1 MDYIKQYKLLY
12 KIKKNYGKTSI
23 KLYDMLEKIINDLNI
38 SSILDYGCGKSK
50 LLDLIKKNK
59 KIKVYK
65 YDPAIKKY
73 SKLTKNKVNLVICT
87 DVLQHVPLY
96 DLDRVLKE
104 IKSKGVYVLFYIKC
118 TNHKTKLPNKTYAN
132 CTVYDKKWW
141 LEKLSN
147 YYDDIKEIKIKDLT
161 SVCFIMKGENTM
173 NYDVNIREETFG
185 GTLMDVKTGKRVYI
199 TKKELK
205 NILNNNIFPKD
216 LEYLSKDNLNIK
228 FTKLTKKVENM
239 FSFFDIVYLELTRA
253 CNLKC
258 IHCLNNSGIK
268 QKDELTKEDLLNLI
282 KKFSS
287 LGVQEIRFTG
297 GEPLLFNGIY
307 DLIKFATEEG
317 ICTSLGTNGT
327 LITKDVAKKLKES
340 GLKKVV
346 VSIDGNKKTH
356 DKIRGKKNY
365 QKAMNGLKYLQKNGI
380 NVRVNSVIMKS
391 NMEDVIKLAKKMS
404 RKKITI
410 FIRRFISSGR
420 GKELE
425 NNMLNKND
433 YDHVRNKLQKELTKK
448 TYVNGHY
455 LRNDEG
461 VNSRIKLPFVIK
473 GCKAGQRAITV
484 LPNGDVNLCG
494 FLAAQDFPKVGNIKE
509 IDDFLNF
516 WITINKNDCLLNL
529 RNNLD
534 KYNKLLNVQ
543 ETYCLAYIANYLK
556 DNKL

>member
-12 KIKKNYGKTSI
+12 KRKKNYGKTSI
-23 KLYDMLEKIINDLNI
+23 KLYDMLKKIINDLNI
-38 SSILDYGCGKSK
+38 SSVLDYGCGKSK
-50 LLDLIKKNK
+50 LLDLIKKNS
-59 KIKVYK
+59 KIKIFK

-73 SKLTKNKVNLVICT
+73 SKLTKNKTDLVICT

-104 IKSKGVYVLFYIKC
+104 IKSKGIYILFYIKC
-118 TNHKTKLPNKTYAN
+118 TNHKTKLPNGTYAN

-147 YYDDIKEIKIKDLT
+147 YYDDIKEIKISDLT
-161 SVCFIMKGENTM
+161 SVCFIMKGENIM
-173 NYDVNIREETFG
+173 NYDINIREEVFG

-205 NILNNNIFPKD
+205 NILNKNIFPKD
-216 LEYLSKDNLNIK
+216 LQYLKKDNLNIK
-228 FTKLTKKVENM
+228 FTRLTKKIGNM

-268 QKDELTKEDLLNLI
+268 QKDELTKEDLLKLI
-282 KKFSS
+282 KNFSS
-287 LGVQEIRFTG
+287 HGVQEIRFTG

-307 DLIKFATEEG
+307 DLIRFATEEG

-327 LITKDVAKKLKES
+327 LVTKEVAKKLKES

-346 VSIDGNKKTH
+346 VSIDGNKKIH
-356 DKIRGKKNY
+356 DKIRGRKNY
-365 QKAMNGLKYLQKNGI
+365 QKAMHGLKYLQKNGI

-391 NMEDVIKLAKKMS
+391 NMDDVIKLAKKMS

-425 NNMLNKND
+425 DNMLNKKD
-433 YDHVRNKLQKELTKK
+433 YDYVRNKLQKELAKK

-461 VNSRIKLPFVIK
+461 VNPRIKLPFVIR
-473 GCKAGQRAITV
+473 GCKAGQRAITI
-484 LPNGDVNLCG
+484 LPNGDINLCG

-509 IDDFLNF
+509 LDDFLDF
-516 WITINKNDCLLNL
+516 WILINKNDHLLNL

>member
-1 MDYIKQYKLLY
+1 MDYIKQYELLY

-23 KLYDMLEKIINDLNI
+23 KLYDMLKKIINDLNI
-38 SSILDYGCGKSK
+38 SSVLDYGCGKSK
-50 LLDLIKKNK
+50 LLDLIKKNS
-59 KIKVYK
+59 KIKIFK

-73 SKLTKNKVNLVICT
+73 STLTKNKTDLVICT

-104 IKSKGVYVLFYIKC
+104 IKSKGIYILFYIKC
-118 TNHKTKLPNKTYAN
+118 TNHKTKLSNGTYAN

-141 LEKLSN
+141 LEKLSTYFYN
-147 YYDDIKEIKIKDLT
+147 IKEIKISDLT
-161 SVCFIMKGENTM
+161 SVCFIMKGENIM
-173 NYDVNIREETFG
+173 NYDVNIREEVFG

-205 NILNNNIFPKD
+205 NILNKNIFPKD
-216 LEYLSKDNLNIK
+216 LQYLKKDNLNIK
-228 FTKLTKKVENM
+228 FTRLTKKVENM

-268 QKDELTKEDLLNLI
+268 QKDELTKDELLKLI
-282 KKFSS
+282 KKLSS

-327 LITKDVAKKLKES
+327 LITKEVAKKLKES

-365 QKAMNGLKYLQKNGI
+365 QKAMHGLKYLQKNGI

-391 NMEDVIKLAKKMS
+391 NMDDVIKLAKKMS

-425 NNMLNKND
+425 NNMLNKKD
-433 YDHVRNKLQKELTKK
+433 YNYVRNKLQKELTKK

-461 VNSRIKLPFVIK
+461 VNSRIKLPFEIR
-473 GCKAGQRAITV
+473 GCKAGQRAITI
-484 LPNGDVNLCG
+484 LPNGDINLCG

-509 IDDFLNF
+509 LDDFLDF
-516 WITINKNDCLLNL
+516 WILINKNDHLLNL

>member
-1 MDYIKQYKLLY
+1 MDYIKQYELLY

-23 KLYDMLEKIINDLNI
+23 KLYDMLKKIINYLNI
-38 SSILDYGCGKSK
+38 SSVLDYGCGKSK

-59 KIKVYK
+59 KIKIFK

-73 SKLTKNKVNLVICT
+73 STLTKNKTDLVICT

-104 IKSKGVYVLFYIKC
+104 IKSKGIYILFYIKC

-147 YYDDIKEIKIKDLT
+147 YYDDIKEIKISDLT
-161 SVCFIMKGENTM
+161 SVCFIMKGENIM
-173 NYDVNIREETFG
+173 NYDINIREEVFG

-216 LEYLSKDNLNIK
+216 LQYLNKDNLNIK
-228 FTKLTKKVENM
+228 FTKLTKKIGNM

-268 QKDELTKEDLLNLI
+268 QKDELTKEDLLKLI
-282 KKFSS
+282 KNFSS

-327 LITKDVAKKLKES
+327 LITKEVAKKLKES

-356 DKIRGKKNY
+356 DKIRGRKNY
-365 QKAMNGLKYLQKNGI
+365 QKAMNGLKYLKQNDI

-391 NMEDVIKLAKKMS
+391 NMDDVIKLAKKMS

-425 NNMLNKND
+425 NNMLNKKD
-433 YDHVRNKLQKELTKK
+433 YDYVRNKLQKELTKK

-461 VNSRIKLPFVIK
+461 VNPRIKLPFVIR
-473 GCKAGQRAITV
+473 GCKAGQRAITI
-484 LPNGDVNLCG
+484 LPNGDINLCG

-509 IDDFLNF
+509 LDDFLDF
-516 WITINKNDCLLNL
+516 WITINKNDYLLNL

>member
-1 MDYIKQYKLLY
+1 MDYIKQYELLY

-23 KLYDMLEKIINDLNI
+23 KLYDMLKKIINDLNI
-38 SSILDYGCGKSK
+38 SSVLDYGCGKSK
-50 LLDLIKKNK
+50 LLDLIKKNS
-59 KIKVYK
+59 KIKIFK

-73 SKLTKNKVNLVICT
+73 STLTKNKTDLVICT

-96 DLDRVLKE
+96 NLDRVLKE
-104 IKSKGVYVLFYIKC
+104 IKSKGIYILFYIKC
-118 TNHKTKLPNKTYAN
+118 TNHKTKLPNGTYAN

-141 LEKLSN
+141 LEKLSTYFYN
-147 YYDDIKEIKIKDLT
+147 IKEIKISDLT
-161 SVCFIMKGENTM
+161 SVCFIMKGENIM
-173 NYDVNIREETFG
+173 NYDVNIREEVFG

-205 NILNNNIFPKD
+205 NILNKNIFPKD
-216 LEYLSKDNLNIK
+216 LQYLKKDNLNIK
-228 FTKLTKKVENM
+228 FTRLTKKVENM

-268 QKDELTKEDLLNLI
+268 QKDELTKDELLKLI
-282 KKFSS
+282 KKLSS

-327 LITKDVAKKLKES
+327 LITKEVAKKLKES

-365 QKAMNGLKYLQKNGI
+365 QKAMHGLKYLQKNGI

-391 NMEDVIKLAKKMS
+391 NMDDVIKLAKKMS

-425 NNMLNKND
+425 NNMLNKKD
-433 YDHVRNKLQKELTKK
+433 YDYVRNKLQKELTKK

-461 VNSRIKLPFVIK
+461 VNSRIKLPFEIR
-473 GCKAGQRAITV
+473 GCKAGQRAITI
-484 LPNGDVNLCG
+484 LPNGDINLCG

-509 IDDFLNF
+509 LDDFLDF
-516 WITINKNDCLLNL
+516 WILINKNDHLLNL

>member
-1 MDYIKQYKLLY
+1 MDYIKQYELLY

-23 KLYDMLEKIINDLNI
+23 KLYDMLKKIINDLNI
-38 SSILDYGCGKSK
+38 SSVLDYGCGKSK
-50 LLDLIKKNK
+50 LLDLIKKNS
-59 KIKVYK
+59 KIKIFK

-73 SKLTKNKVNLVICT
+73 STLTKNKTDLVICT

-104 IKSKGVYVLFYIKC
+104 IKSKGIYILFYIKC
-118 TNHKTKLPNKTYAN
+118 TNHKTKLPNGTYAN

-141 LEKLSN
+141 LEKLSTYFYN
-147 YYDDIKEIKIKDLT
+147 IKEIKISDLT
-161 SVCFIMKGENTM
+161 SVCFIMKGENIM
-173 NYDVNIREETFG
+173 NYDVNIREEVFG

-205 NILNNNIFPKD
+205 NILNKNIFPKD
-216 LEYLSKDNLNIK
+216 LQYLKKDNLNIK
-228 FTKLTKKVENM
+228 FTRLTKKVENM

-268 QKDELTKEDLLNLI
+268 QKDELTKDELLKLI
-282 KKFSS
+282 KKLSS

-327 LITKDVAKKLKES
+327 LITKEVAKELKES

-365 QKAMNGLKYLQKNGI
+365 QKAMHGLKYLQKNGI

-391 NMEDVIKLAKKMS
+391 NMDDVIKLAKKMS

-410 FIRRFISSGR
+410 FIRKFISSGR

-425 NNMLNKND
+425 NNMLNKKD
-433 YDHVRNKLQKELTKK
+433 YNYVRNKLQKELTKK

-461 VNSRIKLPFVIK
+461 VNSRIKLPFEIR
-473 GCKAGQRAITV
+473 GCKAGQRAITI
-484 LPNGDVNLCG
+484 LPNGDINLCG

-509 IDDFLNF
+509 LDDFLDF
-516 WITINKNDCLLNL
+516 WILINKNDHLLNL

>member
-1 MDYIKQYKLLY
+1 MDYIKQYELLY

-23 KLYDMLEKIINDLNI
+23 KIYDMLKKIINDLNI
-38 SSILDYGCGKSK
+38 SSVLDYGCGKSK
-50 LLDLIKKNK
+50 LLDLIKKNS
-59 KIKVYK
+59 KIKIFK

-73 SKLTKNKVNLVICT
+73 STLTKNKTDLVICT

-104 IKSKGVYVLFYIKC
+104 IKSKGIYILFYIKC
-118 TNHKTKLPNKTYAN
+118 TNHKTKLPNGTYAN

-141 LEKLSN
+141 LEKLSTYFYN
-147 YYDDIKEIKIKDLT
+147 IKEIKISDLT
-161 SVCFIMKGENTM
+161 SVCFIMKGENIM
-173 NYDVNIREETFG
+173 NYDVNIREEVFG

-205 NILNNNIFPKD
+205 NILNKNIFPKD
-216 LEYLSKDNLNIK
+216 LQYLKKDNLNIK
-228 FTKLTKKVENM
+228 FTRLTKKVENM

-268 QKDELTKEDLLNLI
+268 QKDELTKDELLKLI
-282 KKFSS
+282 KKLSS

-327 LITKDVAKKLKES
+327 LITKEVAKKLKES

-365 QKAMNGLKYLQKNGI
+365 QKAMHGLKYLQKNGI

-391 NMEDVIKLAKKMS
+391 NMDDVIKLAKKMS

-425 NNMLNKND
+425 NNMLNKKD
-433 YDHVRNKLQKELTKK
+433 YDYVRNKLQKELTKK

-461 VNSRIKLPFVIK
+461 VNSRIKLPFEIR
-473 GCKAGQRAITV
+473 GCKAGQRAITI
-484 LPNGDVNLCG
+484 LPNGDINLCG

-509 IDDFLNF
+509 LDDFLDF
-516 WITINKNDCLLNL
+516 WILINKNDHLLNL

>member
-1 MDYIKQYKLLY
+1 MDYIKQYELLY

-23 KLYDMLEKIINDLNI
+23 KLYDMLKKIINDLNI
-38 SSILDYGCGKSK
+38 SSVLDYGCGKSK
-50 LLDLIKKNK
+50 LLDLIKKNS
-59 KIKVYK
+59 KIKIFK

-73 SKLTKNKVNLVICT
+73 STLTKNKNDLVICT

-104 IKSKGVYVLFYIKC
+104 IKSKGIYILFYIKC
-118 TNHKTKLPNKTYAN
+118 TNHKTKLPNGTYAN

-141 LEKLSN
+141 LEKLSTYFYN
-147 YYDDIKEIKIKDLT
+147 IKEIKISDLT
-161 SVCFIMKGENTM
+161 SVCFIMKGENIM
-173 NYDVNIREETFG
+173 NYDVNIREEVFG

-205 NILNNNIFPKD
+205 NILNKNIFPKD
-216 LEYLSKDNLNIK
+216 LQYLKKDNLNIK
-228 FTKLTKKVENM
+228 FTRLTKKVENM

-268 QKDELTKEDLLNLI
+268 QKDELTKDELLKLI
-282 KKFSS
+282 KKLSS

-327 LITKDVAKKLKES
+327 LITKEVAKELKES

-365 QKAMNGLKYLQKNGI
+365 QKAMHGLKYLQKNGI

-391 NMEDVIKLAKKMS
+391 NMDDVIKLAKKMS
-404 RKKITI
+404 RRKITI

-425 NNMLNKND
+425 NNMLNKKD
-433 YDHVRNKLQKELTKK
+433 YDYVRNKLQKELTKK

-461 VNSRIKLPFVIK
+461 VNSRIKLPFEIR
-473 GCKAGQRAITV
+473 GCKAGQRAITI
-484 LPNGDVNLCG
+484 LPNGDINLCG

-516 WITINKNDCLLNL
+516 WILINKNDHLLNL

>member
-1 MDYIKQYKLLY
+1 MDYIKQYELLY

-38 SSILDYGCGKSK
+38 LSVLDYGCGKSK

-59 KIKVYK
+59 KIKIYR

-73 SKLTKNKVNLVICT
+73 STLTKNKTDLVICT

-104 IKSKGVYVLFYIKC
+104 IKSKGIYILFYIKC

-147 YYDDIKEIKIKDLT
+147 YYDDIKEIKISDLT
-161 SVCFIMKGENTM
+161 SVCFIMKGENIM
-173 NYDVNIREETFG
+173 NYDINIREEVFG

-216 LEYLSKDNLNIK
+216 LEYLKKDNLNIK
-228 FTKLTKKVENM
+228 FTRLTKKVENM

-268 QKDELTKEDLLNLI
+268 QKDELTKEDLLKLI
-282 KKFSS
+282 KNFSS
-287 LGVQEIRFTG
+287 HGVQEIRFTG

-307 DLIKFATEEG
+307 DLIRFATEEG

-327 LITKDVAKKLKES
+327 LVTKEVAKKLKES

-356 DKIRGKKNY
+356 DKIRGRKNY
-365 QKAMNGLKYLQKNGI
+365 QKAMHGLKYLQKNGI

-420 GKELE
+420 GKHLE
-425 NNMLNKND
+425 NNMLNKKD
-433 YDHVRNKLQKELTKK
+433 YDYVRNKLQKELTKK

-461 VNSRIKLPFVIK
+461 VNSRIKLPFEIR
-473 GCKAGQRAITV
+473 GCKAGQRAITI
-484 LPNGDVNLCG
+484 LPNGDINLCG

-509 IDDFLNF
+509 LDDFLDF
-516 WITINKNDCLLNL
+516 WILINKNDHLLNL

>member
-1 MDYIKQYKLLY
+1 MDYIKQYELLY

-38 SSILDYGCGKSK
+38 LSVLDYGCGKSK

-59 KIKVYK
+59 KIKIYR

-73 SKLTKNKVNLVICT
+73 SKLTKNKTDLVICT

-104 IKSKGVYVLFYIKC
+104 IKSKGIYILFYIKC

-147 YYDDIKEIKIKDLT
+147 YYDDIKEIKISDLT
-161 SVCFIMKGENTM
+161 SVCFIMKGENIM
-173 NYDVNIREETFG
+173 NYDINIREEVFG

-216 LEYLSKDNLNIK
+216 LEYLKKDNLNIK
-228 FTKLTKKVENM
+228 FTRLTKKVENM

-268 QKDELTKEDLLNLI
+268 QKDELTKEDLLKLI
-282 KKFSS
+282 KNFSS
-287 LGVQEIRFTG
+287 HGVQEIRFTG

-307 DLIKFATEEG
+307 DLIRFATEEG

-327 LITKDVAKKLKES
+327 LVTKEVAKKLKES

-365 QKAMNGLKYLQKNGI
+365 QKAMHGLKYLQKNGI
-380 NVRVNSVIMKS
+380 NVRVNSVIIKS
-391 NMEDVIKLAKKMS
+391 NMDDFIKLAKKMY

-420 GKELE
+420 GKHLE
-425 NNMLNKND
+425 DNMLNKND
-433 YDHVRNKLQKELTKK
+433 YDYVRNKLQKELTKK

-461 VNSRIKLPFVIK
+461 VNSRIKLPFEIR
-473 GCKAGQRAITV
+473 GCKAGQRAITI
-484 LPNGDVNLCG
+484 LPNGDINLCG

-516 WITINKNDCLLNL
+516 WITINKNDYLLNL

>member
-1 MDYIKQYKLLY
+1 MDYIKQYELLY

-38 SSILDYGCGKSK
+38 LSVLDYGCGKSK

-59 KIKVYK
+59 KIKIYR

-73 SKLTKNKVNLVICT
+73 SKLTKNKTDLVICT

-104 IKSKGVYVLFYIKC
+104 IKSKGIYILFYIKC

-147 YYDDIKEIKIKDLT
+147 YYDDIKEIKISDLT
-161 SVCFIMKGENTM
+161 SVCFIMKGENIM
-173 NYDVNIREETFG
+173 NYDINIREEVFG

-216 LEYLSKDNLNIK
+216 LQYLNKDNLNIK

-268 QKDELTKEDLLNLI
+268 QKDELTKEDLLKLI
-282 KKFSS
+282 KNFSS
-287 LGVQEIRFTG
+287 HGVQEIRFTG

-307 DLIKFATEEG
+307 DLIRFATEEG

-327 LITKDVAKKLKES
+327 LVTKEVAKKLKES

-365 QKAMNGLKYLQKNGI
+365 QKAMHGLKYLQKNGI

-420 GKELE
+420 GKHLE
-425 NNMLNKND
+425 NNMLNKKD
-433 YDHVRNKLQKELTKK
+433 YDYVRNKLQKELTKK

-461 VNSRIKLPFVIK
+461 VNSRIKLPFEIR
-473 GCKAGQRAITV
+473 GCKAGQRAITI

-516 WITINKNDCLLNL
+516 WITINKKDYLLNL

>member
-1 MDYIKQYKLLY
+1 MDYIKQYELLY

-38 SSILDYGCGKSK
+38 LSVLDYGCGKSK

-59 KIKVYK
+59 KIKIYR

-73 SKLTKNKVNLVICT
+73 SKLTKNKTDLVICT

-104 IKSKGVYVLFYIKC
+104 IKSKGIYILFYIKC
-118 TNHKTKLPNKTYAN
+118 TNHKTKLPNGTYAN

-147 YYDDIKEIKIKDLT
+147 YYDDIKEIKISDLT
-161 SVCFIMKGENTM
+161 SVCFIMKGENIM
-173 NYDVNIREETFG
+173 NYDVNIREEVFG

-205 NILNNNIFPKD
+205 NILNKNIFPKD
-216 LEYLSKDNLNIK
+216 LEYLKKDNLNIK
-228 FTKLTKKVENM
+228 FTKLTKKIGNM

-268 QKDELTKEDLLNLI
+268 QKDELTKDELLKLI
-282 KKFSS
+282 KKLSS

-307 DLIKFATEEG
+307 DLIRFATEEG

-327 LITKDVAKKLKES
+327 LITKEVAKKLKES

-365 QKAMNGLKYLQKNGI
+365 QKAMNGLKYLKQNDI

-391 NMEDVIKLAKKMS
+391 NMDDVIKLAKKMS

-425 NNMLNKND
+425 NNMLNKKD
-433 YDHVRNKLQKELTKK
+433 YDYVRNKLQKELTKK

-461 VNSRIKLPFVIK
+461 VNPRIKLPFVIR
-473 GCKAGQRAITV
+473 GCKAGQRAITI
-484 LPNGDVNLCG
+484 LPNGDINLCG

-509 IDDFLNF
+509 LDDFLDF
-516 WITINKNDCLLNL
+516 WILINKNDHLLNL

>member
-1 MDYIKQYKLLY
+1 MDYIKQYELLY

-23 KLYDMLEKIINDLNI
+23 KLYDMLKKIINDLNI
-38 SSILDYGCGKSK
+38 SSVLDYGCGKSK
-50 LLDLIKKNK
+50 LLDLIKKNS
-59 KIKVYK
+59 KIKIFK

-73 SKLTKNKVNLVICT
+73 STLTKNKTDLVICT

-104 IKSKGVYVLFYIKC
+104 IKSKGIYILFYIKC
-118 TNHKTKLPNKTYAN
+118 TNHKTKLPNGTYAN

-141 LEKLSN
+141 LEKLSTYFYN
-147 YYDDIKEIKIKDLT
+147 IKEIKISDLT
-161 SVCFIMKGENTM
+161 SVCFIMKGENIM
-173 NYDVNIREETFG
+173 NYDVNIREEVFG

-205 NILNNNIFPKD
+205 NILNKNIFPKD
-216 LEYLSKDNLNIK
+216 LQYLKKDNLNIK
-228 FTKLTKKVENM
+228 FTRLIKKVENM

-268 QKDELTKEDLLNLI
+268 QKDELTKDELLKLI
-282 KKFSS
+282 KKLSS

-327 LITKDVAKKLKES
+327 LITKEVAKKLKES

-365 QKAMNGLKYLQKNGI
+365 QKAMHGLKYLQKNGI

-391 NMEDVIKLAKKMS
+391 NMDDVIKLAKKMS

-425 NNMLNKND
+425 NNMLNKKD
-433 YDHVRNKLQKELTKK
+433 YDYVRNKLQKELTKK

-461 VNSRIKLPFVIK
+461 VNSRIKLPFEIR
-473 GCKAGQRAITV
+473 GCKAGQRAITI
-484 LPNGDVNLCG
+484 LPNGDINLCG

-509 IDDFLNF
+509 LDDFLDF
-516 WITINKNDCLLNL
+516 WILINKNDHLLNL

>member
-1 MDYIKQYKLLY
+1 MDYIKQYELLY

-38 SSILDYGCGKSK
+38 LSVLDYGCGKSK

-59 KIKVYK
+59 KIKIYR

-73 SKLTKNKVNLVICT
+73 SKLTKNKTDLVICT

-104 IKSKGVYVLFYIKC
+104 IKSKGIYILFYIKC

-147 YYDDIKEIKIKDLT
+147 YYDDIKEIKISDLT
-161 SVCFIMKGENTM
+161 SVCFIMKGENIM
-173 NYDVNIREETFG
+173 NYDINIREEVFG

-216 LEYLSKDNLNIK
+216 LQYLNKDNLNIK
-228 FTKLTKKVENM
+228 FTKLTKKIGNM

-268 QKDELTKEDLLNLI
+268 QKDELTKEDLLKLI
-282 KKFSS
+282 KNFSS
-287 LGVQEIRFTG
+287 HGVQEIRFTG

-327 LITKDVAKKLKES
+327 LVTKEVAKKLKES

-346 VSIDGNKKTH
+346 VSIDGNKKIH

-420 GKELE
+420 GKHLE
-425 NNMLNKND
+425 NNMLNKKD
-433 YDHVRNKLQKELTKK
+433 YDYVRNKLQKELTKK

-461 VNSRIKLPFVIK
+461 VNSRIKLPFVIR
-473 GCKAGQRAITV
+473 GCKAGQRAITI

-516 WITINKNDCLLNL
+516 WITINKNDYLLNL

>member
-1 MDYIKQYKLLY
+1 MDYIKQYELLY

-38 SSILDYGCGKSK
+38 LSVLDYGCGKSK

-59 KIKVYK
+59 KIKIYR

-73 SKLTKNKVNLVICT
+73 SKLTKNKTDLVICT

-104 IKSKGVYVLFYIKC
+104 IKSKGIYILFYIKC

-147 YYDDIKEIKIKDLT
+147 YYDDIKEIKISDLT
-161 SVCFIMKGENTM
+161 SVCFIMKGENIM
-173 NYDVNIREETFG
+173 NYDINIREEVFG

-216 LEYLSKDNLNIK
+216 LQYLNKDNLNIK
-228 FTKLTKKVENM
+228 FTKLTKKIGNM

-268 QKDELTKEDLLNLI
+268 QKDELTKEDLLKLI
-282 KKFSS
+282 KNFSS
-287 LGVQEIRFTG
+287 HGVQEIRFTG

-307 DLIKFATEEG
+307 DLIRFATEEG

-327 LITKDVAKKLKES
+327 LVTKEVAKKLKES
-340 GLKKVV
+340 GLKKFV

-356 DKIRGKKNY
+356 DKIRGRKNY
-365 QKAMNGLKYLQKNGI
+365 QKAMHGLKYLQKNGI

-420 GKELE
+420 GKHLE
-425 NNMLNKND
+425 NNMLNKKD
-433 YDHVRNKLQKELTKK
+433 YDYVRNKLQKELTKK

-461 VNSRIKLPFVIK
+461 VNSRIKLPFEIR
-473 GCKAGQRAITV
+473 GCKAGQRAITI

-516 WITINKNDCLLNL
+516 WILINKNDHLLNL

>member
-12 KIKKNYGKTSI
+12 KRKKNYGKTSI
-23 KLYDMLEKIINDLNI
+23 KLYDMLKKIINDLNI
-38 SSILDYGCGKSK
+38 SSVLDYGCGKSK
-50 LLDLIKKNK
+50 LLDLIKKNS
-59 KIKVYK
+59 KIKIFK

-73 SKLTKNKVNLVICT
+73 SKLTKNKTDLVICT

-104 IKSKGVYVLFYIKC
+104 IKSKGIYILFYIKC
-118 TNHKTKLPNKTYAN
+118 TNHKTKLPNGTYAN

-147 YYDDIKEIKIKDLT
+147 YYDDIKEIKISDLT
-161 SVCFIMKGENTM
+161 SVCFIMKGENIM

-205 NILNNNIFPKD
+205 NILNKNIFPKD
-216 LEYLSKDNLNIK
+216 LEYLKKDNLNIK
-228 FTKLTKKVENM
+228 FTRLTKKVENM

-268 QKDELTKEDLLNLI
+268 QKDELTKEDLLKLI
-282 KKFSS
+282 KNFSS
-287 LGVQEIRFTG
+287 HGVQEIRFTG

-307 DLIKFATEEG
+307 DLIRFATEEG

-327 LITKDVAKKLKES
+327 LITKEVAKKLKES

-356 DKIRGKKNY
+356 DKIRGRKNY
-365 QKAMNGLKYLQKNGI
+365 QKAMHGLKYLQKNGI

-425 NNMLNKND
+425 NNMLNKKD
-433 YDHVRNKLQKELTKK
+433 YDYVRNKLQKELTKK

-461 VNSRIKLPFVIK
+461 VNSRIKLPFEIR
-473 GCKAGQRAITV
+473 GCKAGQRAITI

-494 FLAAQDFPKVGNIKE
+494 FLATQDFPKVGNIKE

-516 WITINKNDCLLNL
+516 WITINKNDYLLNL

>member
-1 MDYIKQYKLLY
+1 MDYIKQYELLY

-38 SSILDYGCGKSK
+38 LSVLDYGCGKSK

-59 KIKVYK
+59 KIKIYR

-73 SKLTKNKVNLVICT
+73 STLTKNKTDLVICT

-104 IKSKGVYVLFYIKC
+104 IKSKGIYILFYIKC

-147 YYDDIKEIKIKDLT
+147 YYDDIKEIKISDLT
-161 SVCFIMKGENTM
+161 SVCFIMKGENIM
-173 NYDVNIREETFG
+173 NYDINIREEVFG

-216 LEYLSKDNLNIK
+216 LQYLNKDNLNIK
-228 FTKLTKKVENM
+228 FTKLTKKIGNM

-268 QKDELTKEDLLNLI
+268 QKDELTKEDLLKLI
-282 KKFSS
+282 KNFSS
-287 LGVQEIRFTG
+287 HGVQEIRFTG

-307 DLIKFATEEG
+307 DLIRFATEEG

-327 LITKDVAKKLKES
+327 LVTKEVAKKLKES

-356 DKIRGKKNY
+356 DKIRGRKNY
-365 QKAMNGLKYLQKNGI
+365 QKAMHGLKYLQKNGI
-380 NVRVNSVIMKS
+380 NVKVNSVIMKS

-425 NNMLNKND
+425 NNMLNKKD
-433 YDHVRNKLQKELTKK
+433 YDYVRNKLQKELTKK

-461 VNSRIKLPFVIK
+461 VNSRIKLPFEIR
-473 GCKAGQRAITV
+473 GCKAGQRAITI

-516 WITINKNDCLLNL
+516 WILINKNDHLLNL

>member
-1 MDYIKQYKLLY
+1 MDYIKQYELLY

-38 SSILDYGCGKSK
+38 LSVLDYGCGKSK

-59 KIKVYK
+59 KIKIYR

-73 SKLTKNKVNLVICT
+73 STLTKNKTDLVICT

-104 IKSKGVYVLFYIKC
+104 IKSKGIYILFYIKC

-147 YYDDIKEIKIKDLT
+147 YYDDIKEIKISDLT
-161 SVCFIMKGENTM
+161 SVCFIMKGENIM
-173 NYDVNIREETFG
+173 NYDINIREEVFG

-216 LEYLSKDNLNIK
+216 LEYLKKDNLNIK
-228 FTKLTKKVENM
+228 FTRLTKKVENM

-268 QKDELTKEDLLNLI
+268 QKDELTKEDLLKLI
-282 KKFSS
+282 KNFSS
-287 LGVQEIRFTG
+287 HGVQEIRFTG

-307 DLIKFATEEG
+307 DLIRFATEEG

-327 LITKDVAKKLKES
+327 LVTKEVAKKLKES

-365 QKAMNGLKYLQKNGI
+365 QKAMKGLKYLQKNGI

-425 NNMLNKND
+425 DNMLNKND
-433 YDHVRNKLQKELTKK
+433 YDYVRNKLQKELTKK

-461 VNSRIKLPFVIK
+461 VNSRIKLPFEIR
-473 GCKAGQRAITV
+473 GCKAGQRAITI

-494 FLAAQDFPKVGNIKE
+494 FLATQDFPKVGNIKE

-516 WITINKNDCLLNL
+516 WITINKNDYLLNL

>member
-12 KIKKNYGKTSI
+12 KRKKNYGKTSI

-38 SSILDYGCGKSK
+38 SSVLDYGCGKSK
-50 LLDLIKKNK
+50 LLDLIKKNS
-59 KIKVYK
+59 KIKIFK

-73 SKLTKNKVNLVICT
+73 SKLTKNKTDLVICT

-104 IKSKGVYVLFYIKC
+104 IKSKGIYILFYIKC
-118 TNHKTKLPNKTYAN
+118 TNHKTKLPNGTYAN

-147 YYDDIKEIKIKDLT
+147 YYDDIKEIKISDLT
-161 SVCFIMKGENTM
+161 SVCFIMKGENIM
-173 NYDVNIREETFG
+173 NYDINIREEVFG

-205 NILNNNIFPKD
+205 NILNKNIFPKD
-216 LEYLSKDNLNIK
+216 LEYLKKDNLNIK
-228 FTKLTKKVENM
+228 FTRLTKKIGNM

-268 QKDELTKEDLLNLI
+268 QKDELTKDELLKLI
-282 KKFSS
+282 KKLSS

-327 LITKDVAKKLKES
+327 LITKEVAKKLKES

-365 QKAMNGLKYLQKNGI
+365 QKAMHGLKYLQKNGI

-391 NMEDVIKLAKKMS
+391 NMDDVIKLAKKMS

-425 NNMLNKND
+425 NNMLNKKD
-433 YDHVRNKLQKELTKK
+433 YDYVRNKLQKELAKK

-461 VNSRIKLPFVIK
+461 VNPRIKLPFVIR
-473 GCKAGQRAITV
+473 GCKAGQRAITI
-484 LPNGDVNLCG
+484 LPNGDINLCG

-509 IDDFLNF
+509 LDDFLDF
-516 WITINKNDCLLNL
+516 WILINKNDHLLNL

>member
-1 MDYIKQYKLLY
+1 
-12 KIKKNYGKTSI
+12 
-23 KLYDMLEKIINDLNI
+23 
-38 SSILDYGCGKSK
+38 
-50 LLDLIKKNK
+50 
-59 KIKVYK
+59 
-65 YDPAIKKY
+65 
-73 SKLTKNKVNLVICT
+73 
-87 DVLQHVPLY
+87 
-96 DLDRVLKE
+96 
-104 IKSKGVYVLFYIKC
+104 
-118 TNHKTKLPNKTYAN
+118 
-132 CTVYDKKWW
+132 
-141 LEKLSN
+141 
-147 YYDDIKEIKIKDLT
+147 
-161 SVCFIMKGENTM
+161 M
-173 NYDVNIREETFG
+173 NYDVNIREEVFG

-205 NILNNNIFPKD
+205 NILNKNIFPKD
-216 LEYLSKDNLNIK
+216 LQYLKKDNLNIK
-228 FTKLTKKVENM
+228 FTRLTKKVENM

-268 QKDELTKEDLLNLI
+268 QKDELTKDELLKLI
-282 KKFSS
+282 KKLSS

-327 LITKDVAKKLKES
+327 LITKEVAKKLKES

-365 QKAMNGLKYLQKNGI
+365 QKAMHGLKYLQKNGI

-391 NMEDVIKLAKKMS
+391 NMDDVIKLAKKMS

-425 NNMLNKND
+425 NNMLNKKD
-433 YDHVRNKLQKELTKK
+433 YDYVRNKLQKELTKK

-461 VNSRIKLPFVIK
+461 VNSRIKLPFEIR
-473 GCKAGQRAITV
+473 GCKAGQRAITI
-484 LPNGDVNLCG
+484 LPNGDINLCG

-509 IDDFLNF
+509 LDDFLDF
-516 WITINKNDCLLNL
+516 WILINKNDHLLNL

>member
-1 MDYIKQYKLLY
+1 MDYIKQYELLY

-38 SSILDYGCGKSK
+38 LSVLDYGCGKSK

-59 KIKVYK
+59 KIKIYR

-73 SKLTKNKVNLVICT
+73 SKLTKNKTDLVICT

-104 IKSKGVYVLFYIKC
+104 IKSKGIYILFYIKC

-147 YYDDIKEIKIKDLT
+147 YYDDIKEIKISDLT
-161 SVCFIMKGENTM
+161 SVCFIMKGENIM
-173 NYDVNIREETFG
+173 NYDINIREEVFG

-216 LEYLSKDNLNIK
+216 LEYLKKDNLNIK

-268 QKDELTKEDLLNLI
+268 QKDELTKEDLLKLI
-282 KKFSS
+282 KNFSS
-287 LGVQEIRFTG
+287 HGVQEIRFTG

-327 LITKDVAKKLKES
+327 LVTKEVAKKLKES

-346 VSIDGNKKTH
+346 VSIDGNKKIH

-391 NMEDVIKLAKKMS
+391 NMDDVIKLAKKMS

-420 GKELE
+420 GKHLE
-425 NNMLNKND
+425 NNMLNKKD
-433 YDHVRNKLQKELTKK
+433 YAYVRNKLQKELTKK

-461 VNSRIKLPFVIK
+461 VNSRIKLPFEIR
-473 GCKAGQRAITV
+473 GCKAGQRAITI

-516 WITINKNDCLLNL
+516 WITINKKDYLLNL

>member
-12 KIKKNYGKTSI
+12 KRKKNYGKTSI
-23 KLYDMLEKIINDLNI
+23 KLYDMLKKIINDLNI
-38 SSILDYGCGKSK
+38 SSVLDYGCGKSK

-59 KIKVYK
+59 KIKIYR

-73 SKLTKNKVNLVICT
+73 SKLTKNKTDLVICT

-104 IKSKGVYVLFYIKC
+104 IKSKGIYILFYIKC

-147 YYDDIKEIKIKDLT
+147 YYDDIKEIKISDLT
-161 SVCFIMKGENTM
+161 SVCFIMKGENIM
-173 NYDVNIREETFG
+173 NYDINIREEVFG

-205 NILNNNIFPKD
+205 NILNKNIFPKD
-216 LEYLSKDNLNIK
+216 LEYLKKDNLNIK
-228 FTKLTKKVENM
+228 FTRLTKKVENM

-268 QKDELTKEDLLNLI
+268 QKDELTKEDLLKLI
-282 KKFSS
+282 KNFSS
-287 LGVQEIRFTG
+287 HGVQEIRFTG

-307 DLIKFATEEG
+307 DLIRFATEEG

-327 LITKDVAKKLKES
+327 LVTKEVAKKLKES

-365 QKAMNGLKYLQKNGI
+365 QKAMHGLKYLQKNGI

-420 GKELE
+420 GKHLE
-425 NNMLNKND
+425 NNMLNKKD
-433 YDHVRNKLQKELTKK
+433 YDYVRNKLQKELTKK

-461 VNSRIKLPFVIK
+461 VNSRIKLPFEIR
-473 GCKAGQRAITV
+473 GCKAGQRAITI

-516 WITINKNDCLLNL
+516 WITINKNDYLLNL

>member
-1 MDYIKQYKLLY
+1 MDYIKQYELLY

-38 SSILDYGCGKSK
+38 LSVLDYGCGKSK

-59 KIKVYK
+59 KIKIYR

-73 SKLTKNKVNLVICT
+73 SKLTKNKTDLVICT

-104 IKSKGVYVLFYIKC
+104 IKSKGIYILFYIKC

-147 YYDDIKEIKIKDLT
+147 YYDDIKEIKISDLT
-161 SVCFIMKGENTM
+161 SVCFIMKGENIM
-173 NYDVNIREETFG
+173 NYDINIREEVFG

-216 LEYLSKDNLNIK
+216 LQYLNKDNLNIK

-268 QKDELTKEDLLNLI
+268 QKDELTKEDLLKLI
-282 KKFSS
+282 KNFSS

-327 LITKDVAKKLKES
+327 LVTKEVAKKLKES

-356 DKIRGKKNY
+356 DKIRGRKNY
-365 QKAMNGLKYLQKNGI
+365 QKAMHGLKYLQKNGI

-420 GKELE
+420 GKHLE
-425 NNMLNKND
+425 NNMLNKKD
-433 YDHVRNKLQKELTKK
+433 YDYVRNKLQKELTKK

-461 VNSRIKLPFVIK
+461 VNSRIKLPFEIR
-473 GCKAGQRAITV
+473 GCKAGQRAITI
-484 LPNGDVNLCG
+484 LPNGDINLCG

-516 WITINKNDCLLNL
+516 WILINKNDHLLNL

>member
-1 MDYIKQYKLLY
+1 MDYIKQYELLY

-23 KLYDMLEKIINDLNI
+23 KLYDMLKKIINDLNI
-38 SSILDYGCGKSK
+38 SSVLDYGCGKSK
-50 LLDLIKKNK
+50 LLDLIKKNS
-59 KIKVYK
+59 KIKIFK

-73 SKLTKNKVNLVICT
+73 STLTKNKTDLVICT

-104 IKSKGVYVLFYIKC
+104 IKSKGIYILFYIKC
-118 TNHKTKLPNKTYAN
+118 TNHKTKLPNGTYAN

-147 YYDDIKEIKIKDLT
+147 YYDDIKEIKISDLT
-161 SVCFIMKGENTM
+161 SVCFIMKGENIM
-173 NYDVNIREETFG
+173 NYDINIREEVFG

-205 NILNNNIFPKD
+205 NILNKNIFPKD
-216 LEYLSKDNLNIK
+216 LQYLKKDNLNIK
-228 FTKLTKKVENM
+228 FTRLTKKVENM

-268 QKDELTKEDLLNLI
+268 QKDELTKDELLKLI
-282 KKFSS
+282 KKLSS

-327 LITKDVAKKLKES
+327 LITKEVAKELKES

-365 QKAMNGLKYLQKNGI
+365 QKAMHGLKYLQKNGI

-391 NMEDVIKLAKKMS
+391 NMDDVIKLAKKMS

-425 NNMLNKND
+425 NNMLNKKD
-433 YDHVRNKLQKELTKK
+433 YDYVRNKLQKELTKK
-448 TYVNGHY
+448 TYINGHY

-461 VNSRIKLPFVIK
+461 VNSRIKLPFEIR
-473 GCKAGQRAITV
+473 GCKAGQRAITI
-484 LPNGDVNLCG
+484 LPNGDINLCG

-509 IDDFLNF
+509 LDDFLDF
-516 WITINKNDCLLNL
+516 WILINKNDHLLNL

>member
-1 MDYIKQYKLLY
+1 MDYIKQYELLY

-23 KLYDMLEKIINDLNI
+23 KLYDMLKKIINDLNI
-38 SSILDYGCGKSK
+38 LSVLDYGCGKSK

-59 KIKVYK
+59 KIKIYR

-73 SKLTKNKVNLVICT
+73 SKLTKNKTDLVICT

-104 IKSKGVYVLFYIKC
+104 IKSKGIYILFYIKC
-118 TNHKTKLPNKTYAN
+118 TNHKTKLPNGTYAN

-147 YYDDIKEIKIKDLT
+147 YYDDIKEIKISDLT
-161 SVCFIMKGENTM
+161 SVCFIMKGENIM
-173 NYDVNIREETFG
+173 NYDINIREEVFG

-205 NILNNNIFPKD
+205 NILNKNIFPKD
-216 LEYLSKDNLNIK
+216 LEYLKKDNLNIK
-228 FTKLTKKVENM
+228 FTRLTKKVENM

-268 QKDELTKEDLLNLI
+268 QKDELTKEDLLKLI
-282 KKFSS
+282 KKLSS

-327 LITKDVAKKLKES
+327 LITKEVAKKLKES

-365 QKAMNGLKYLQKNGI
+365 QKAMNGLKYLKQNDI

-425 NNMLNKND
+425 NNMLNKKD
-433 YDHVRNKLQKELTKK
+433 YDYVRNKLQKELAKK

-461 VNSRIKLPFVIK
+461 VNPRIKLPFVIR
-473 GCKAGQRAITV
+473 GCKAGQRAITI
-484 LPNGDVNLCG
+484 LPNGDINLCG

-509 IDDFLNF
+509 LDDFLDF
-516 WITINKNDCLLNL
+516 WILINKNDHLLNL

>member
-1 MDYIKQYKLLY
+1 MDYIKQYELLY

-38 SSILDYGCGKSK
+38 LSVLDYGCGKSK

-59 KIKVYK
+59 KIKIYR

-73 SKLTKNKVNLVICT
+73 SKLTKNKTDLVICT

-104 IKSKGVYVLFYIKC
+104 IKSKGIYILFYIKC

-147 YYDDIKEIKIKDLT
+147 YYDDIKEIKISDLT
-161 SVCFIMKGENTM
+161 SVCFIMKGENIM
-173 NYDVNIREETFG
+173 NYDINIREEVFG

-216 LEYLSKDNLNIK
+216 LQYLNKDNLNIK

-268 QKDELTKEDLLNLI
+268 QKDELTKEDLLKLI
-282 KKFSS
+282 KNFSS
-287 LGVQEIRFTG
+287 HGVQEIRFTG

-307 DLIKFATEEG
+307 DLIRFATEEG

-327 LITKDVAKKLKES
+327 LVTKEVAKKLKES

-365 QKAMNGLKYLQKNGI
+365 QKAMHGLKYLQKNGI

-391 NMEDVIKLAKKMS
+391 NMEDVINLAKKMS

-420 GKELE
+420 GKHLE
-425 NNMLNKND
+425 NNMLNKKD
-433 YDHVRNKLQKELTKK
+433 YDYVRNKLQKELTKK

-461 VNSRIKLPFVIK
+461 VNSRIKLPFEIR
-473 GCKAGQRAITV
+473 GCKAGQRAITI

-516 WITINKNDCLLNL
+516 WITINKNDYLLNL

>member
-1 MDYIKQYKLLY
+1 MDYIKQYELLY

-38 SSILDYGCGKSK
+38 LSVLDYGCGKSK

-104 IKSKGVYVLFYIKC
+104 IKSKGIYILFYIKC

-147 YYDDIKEIKIKDLT
+147 YYDDIKEIKISDLT
-161 SVCFIMKGENTM
+161 SVCFIMKGENIM
-173 NYDVNIREETFG
+173 NYDINIREEVFG

-205 NILNNNIFPKD
+205 NILNKNIFPKD
-216 LEYLSKDNLNIK
+216 LEYLKKDNLNIK
-228 FTKLTKKVENM
+228 FTRLTKKVENM

-268 QKDELTKEDLLNLI
+268 QKDELTKEDLLKLI
-282 KKFSS
+282 KKLSS
-287 LGVQEIRFTG
+287 LGVHEIRFTG

-327 LITKDVAKKLKES
+327 LITKEVAKKLKES

-391 NMEDVIKLAKKMS
+391 NMDDVIKLAKKMS

-420 GKELE
+420 GKHLE
-425 NNMLNKND
+425 NNMLNKKD
-433 YDHVRNKLQKELTKK
+433 YAYVRNKLQKELAKK

-461 VNSRIKLPFVIK
+461 VNPRIKLPFVIR
-473 GCKAGQRAITV
+473 GCKAGQRAITI

-516 WITINKNDCLLNL
+516 WITINKNDHLLNL

>member
-1 MDYIKQYKLLY
+1 MDYIKQYELLY

-38 SSILDYGCGKSK
+38 LSVLDYGCGKSK

-59 KIKVYK
+59 KIKIYR

-73 SKLTKNKVNLVICT
+73 SKLTKNKTDLVICT

-104 IKSKGVYVLFYIKC
+104 IKSKGIYILFYIKC

-147 YYDDIKEIKIKDLT
+147 YYDDIKEIKISDLT
-161 SVCFIMKGENTM
+161 SVCFIMKGENIM
-173 NYDVNIREETFG
+173 NYDINIREEVFG

-216 LEYLSKDNLNIK
+216 LQYLNKDNLNIK

-268 QKDELTKEDLLNLI
+268 QKDELTKEDLLKLI
-282 KKFSS
+282 KNFSS
-287 LGVQEIRFTG
+287 HGVQEIRFTG

-307 DLIKFATEEG
+307 DLIRFATEEG

-327 LITKDVAKKLKES
+327 LVTKEVAKKLKES

-365 QKAMNGLKYLQKNGI
+365 QKAMKGLKYLQKNGI

-420 GKELE
+420 GKHLE
-425 NNMLNKND
+425 NNMLNKKD
-433 YDHVRNKLQKELTKK
+433 YDYVRNKLQKELTKK

-461 VNSRIKLPFVIK
+461 VNSRIKLPFEIR
-473 GCKAGQRAITV
+473 GCKAGQRAITI

-516 WITINKNDCLLNL
+516 WITINKNDYLLNL

>member
-1 MDYIKQYKLLY
+1 MDYIKQYELLY

-38 SSILDYGCGKSK
+38 LSVLDYGCGKSK

-59 KIKVYK
+59 KIKIYR

-147 YYDDIKEIKIKDLT
+147 YYDDIKEIKISDLT
-161 SVCFIMKGENTM
+161 SVCFIMKGENIM
-173 NYDVNIREETFG
+173 NYDINIREEVFG

-216 LEYLSKDNLNIK
+216 LQYLNKDNLNIK

-268 QKDELTKEDLLNLI
+268 QKDELTKEDLLKLI
-282 KKFSS
+282 KNFSS
-287 LGVQEIRFTG
+287 HGVQEIRFTG

-307 DLIKFATEEG
+307 DLIRFATEEG

-327 LITKDVAKKLKES
+327 LVTKEVAKKLKES

-365 QKAMNGLKYLQKNGI
+365 QKAMHGLKYLQKNGI

-420 GKELE
+420 GKHLE
-425 NNMLNKND
+425 NNMLNKKD
-433 YDHVRNKLQKELTKK
+433 YDYVRNKLQKELTKK

-461 VNSRIKLPFVIK
+461 VNSRIKLPFEIR
-473 GCKAGQRAITV
+473 GCKAGQRAITI

-516 WITINKNDCLLNL
+516 WITINKKDYLLNL

>member
-1 MDYIKQYKLLY
+1 MDYIKQYELLY

-38 SSILDYGCGKSK
+38 LSVLDYGCGKSK

-59 KIKVYK
+59 KIKIYR

-73 SKLTKNKVNLVICT
+73 SKLTKNKTDLVICT

-104 IKSKGVYVLFYIKC
+104 IKSKGIYILFYIKC
-118 TNHKTKLPNKTYAN
+118 TNHKTKLPNGTYAN

-147 YYDDIKEIKIKDLT
+147 YYDDIKEIKISDLT
-161 SVCFIMKGENTM
+161 SVCFIMKGENIM
-173 NYDVNIREETFG
+173 NYDINIREEVFG

-205 NILNNNIFPKD
+205 NILNKNIFPKD
-216 LEYLSKDNLNIK
+216 LEYLKKDNLNIK
-228 FTKLTKKVENM
+228 FTRLTKKIGNM

-268 QKDELTKEDLLNLI
+268 QKDELTKDELLKLI
-282 KKFSS
+282 KKLSS

-327 LITKDVAKKLKES
+327 LITKEVAKKLKES

-365 QKAMNGLKYLQKNGI
+365 QKAMNGLKYLKQNDI

-391 NMEDVIKLAKKMS
+391 NMDDVIKLAKKMS

-425 NNMLNKND
+425 NNMLNKKD
-433 YDHVRNKLQKELTKK
+433 YDYVRNKLQKELTKK

-461 VNSRIKLPFVIK
+461 VNSRIKLPFEIR
-473 GCKAGQRAITV
+473 GCKAGQRAITI

-509 IDDFLNF
+509 LDDFLDF
-516 WITINKNDCLLNL
+516 WITINKNDYLLNL

>member
-12 KIKKNYGKTSI
+12 KRKKNYGKTSI
-23 KLYDMLEKIINDLNI
+23 KLYDMLKKIINDLNI
-38 SSILDYGCGKSK
+38 SSVLDYGCGKSK
-50 LLDLIKKNK
+50 LLDLIKKNSEI
-59 KIKVYK
+59 KIFK

-73 SKLTKNKVNLVICT
+73 SKLTKNKTDLVICT

-104 IKSKGVYVLFYIKC
+104 IKSKGIYILFYIKC
-118 TNHKTKLPNKTYAN
+118 TNHKTKLPNGTYAN

-147 YYDDIKEIKIKDLT
+147 YYDDIKEIKISDLT
-161 SVCFIMKGENTM
+161 SVCFIMKGENIM
-173 NYDVNIREETFG
+173 NYDINIREEVFG

-205 NILNNNIFPKD
+205 NILNKNIFPKD
-216 LEYLSKDNLNIK
+216 LEYLKKDNLNIK
-228 FTKLTKKVENM
+228 FTRLTKKIGNM

-268 QKDELTKEDLLNLI
+268 QKDELTKEDLLKLI
-282 KKFSS
+282 KNFSS
-287 LGVQEIRFTG
+287 HGVQEIRFTG

-307 DLIKFATEEG
+307 DLIRFATEEG

-327 LITKDVAKKLKES
+327 LVTKEVAKKLKES

-365 QKAMNGLKYLQKNGI
+365 QKAKNGLKYLKQNDI

-391 NMEDVIKLAKKMS
+391 NMDDVIKLAKKMS

-425 NNMLNKND
+425 NNMLNKKD
-433 YDHVRNKLQKELTKK
+433 YDYVRNKLQKELTKK

-461 VNSRIKLPFVIK
+461 VNSRIKLPFEIR
-473 GCKAGQRAITV
+473 GCKAGQRAITI

-516 WITINKNDCLLNL
+516 WITINKNDYLLNL

>member
-1 MDYIKQYKLLY
+1 MDYIKQYELLY

-38 SSILDYGCGKSK
+38 LSVLDYGCGKSK

-59 KIKVYK
+59 KIKIYR

-73 SKLTKNKVNLVICT
+73 SKLTKNKTDLVICT

-104 IKSKGVYVLFYIKC
+104 IKSKGIYILFYIKC

-147 YYDDIKEIKIKDLT
+147 YYDDIKEIKISDLT
-161 SVCFIMKGENTM
+161 SVCFIMKGENIM
-173 NYDVNIREETFG
+173 NYDVNIREEVFG

-216 LEYLSKDNLNIK
+216 LEYLKKDNLNIK
-228 FTKLTKKVENM
+228 FTRLTKKVENM

-268 QKDELTKEDLLNLI
+268 QKDELTKEDLLKLI
-282 KKFSS
+282 KNFSS
-287 LGVQEIRFTG
+287 HGVQEIRFTG

-327 LITKDVAKKLKES
+327 LITKEVAKKLKES

-391 NMEDVIKLAKKMS
+391 NMDDVIKLAKKMS

-420 GKELE
+420 GKHLE
-425 NNMLNKND
+425 NNMLNKKD
-433 YDHVRNKLQKELTKK
+433 YAYVRNKLQKELAKK

-461 VNSRIKLPFVIK
+461 VNPRIKLPFVIR
-473 GCKAGQRAITV
+473 GCKAGQRAITI

-516 WITINKNDCLLNL
+516 WITINKNDYLLNL

>member
-1 MDYIKQYKLLY
+1 MDYIKQYELLY

-38 SSILDYGCGKSK
+38 LSVLDYGCGKSK

-59 KIKVYK
+59 KIKIYR

-73 SKLTKNKVNLVICT
+73 SKLTKNKTDLVICT

-104 IKSKGVYVLFYIKC
+104 IKSKGIYILFYIKC

-147 YYDDIKEIKIKDLT
+147 YYDDIKEIKISDLT
-161 SVCFIMKGENTM
+161 SVCFIMKGENIM
-173 NYDVNIREETFG
+173 NYDINIREEVFG

-216 LEYLSKDNLNIK
+216 LQYLNKDNLNIK
-228 FTKLTKKVENM
+228 FTKLTKKIGNM
-239 FSFFDIVYLELTRA
+239 FSFFDVVYLELTRA

-268 QKDELTKEDLLNLI
+268 QKDELTKEDLLKLI
-282 KKFSS
+282 KNFSS

-307 DLIKFATEEG
+307 DLIRFATEEG

-327 LITKDVAKKLKES
+327 LVTKEVAKKLKES

-356 DKIRGKKNY
+356 DKIRGRKNY
-365 QKAMNGLKYLQKNGI
+365 QKAMHRLKYLQKNGI

-425 NNMLNKND
+425 NNMLNKKD
-433 YDHVRNKLQKELTKK
+433 YDYVRNKLQKELTKK

-461 VNSRIKLPFVIK
+461 VNSRIKLPFEIR
-473 GCKAGQRAITV
+473 GCKAGQRAITI

-516 WITINKNDCLLNL
+516 WITINKNDYLLNL

>member
-1 MDYIKQYKLLY
+1 MDYIKQYELLY

-38 SSILDYGCGKSK
+38 LSILDYGCGKSK

-147 YYDDIKEIKIKDLT
+147 YYYDIKEIKIKDLT

-420 GKELE
+420 GKHLE

-433 YDHVRNKLQKELTKK
+433 YDYVRNKLQKELTKK

>member
-1 MDYIKQYKLLY
+1 MDYIKQYELLY

-23 KLYDMLEKIINDLNI
+23 KLYDMLEKIINHLNI
-38 SSILDYGCGKSK
+38 LSVLDYGCGKSK

-59 KIKVYK
+59 KIKIYR

-73 SKLTKNKVNLVICT
+73 SKLTKNKTDLVICT

-104 IKSKGVYVLFYIKC
+104 IKSKGIYILFYIKC

-147 YYDDIKEIKIKDLT
+147 YYDDIKEIKISDLT
-161 SVCFIMKGENTM
+161 SVCFIMKGENIM
-173 NYDVNIREETFG
+173 NYDINIREEVFG

-216 LEYLSKDNLNIK
+216 LQYLNKDNLNIK
-228 FTKLTKKVENM
+228 FTKLTKKIGNM

-268 QKDELTKEDLLNLI
+268 QKDELTKEDLLKLI
-282 KKFSS
+282 KNFSS
-287 LGVQEIRFTG
+287 HGVQEIRFTG

-307 DLIKFATEEG
+307 DLIRFATEEG

-327 LITKDVAKKLKES
+327 LVTKEVAKKLKES

-356 DKIRGKKNY
+356 DKIRGRKNY
-365 QKAMNGLKYLQKNGI
+365 QKAMHGLKYLQKNGI

-425 NNMLNKND
+425 NNMLNKKD
-433 YDHVRNKLQKELTKK
+433 YDYVRNKLQKELTKK

-461 VNSRIKLPFVIK
+461 VNSRIKLPFEIR
-473 GCKAGQRAITV
+473 GCKAGQRAITI

-516 WITINKNDCLLNL
+516 WILINKNDYLLNL

>member
-1 MDYIKQYKLLY
+1 MDYIKQYELLY

-38 SSILDYGCGKSK
+38 LSVLDYGCGKSK

-59 KIKVYK
+59 KIKIYR

-73 SKLTKNKVNLVICT
+73 SKLTKNKTDLVICT

-104 IKSKGVYVLFYIKC
+104 IKSKGIYILFYIKC

-147 YYDDIKEIKIKDLT
+147 YYDDIKEIKISDLT
-161 SVCFIMKGENTM
+161 SVCFIMKGENIM
-173 NYDVNIREETFG
+173 NYDINIREEVFG

-216 LEYLSKDNLNIK
+216 LQYLNKDNLNIK

-268 QKDELTKEDLLNLI
+268 QKDELTKEDLLKLI
-282 KKFSS
+282 KNFSS
-287 LGVQEIRFTG
+287 HGVQEIRFTG

-327 LITKDVAKKLKES
+327 LVTKEVAKKLKES

-346 VSIDGNKKTH
+346 VSIDGNKKIH

-391 NMEDVIKLAKKMS
+391 NMDDVIKLAKKMS

-420 GKELE
+420 GKHLE
-425 NNMLNKND
+425 NNMLNKKD
-433 YDHVRNKLQKELTKK
+433 YAYVRNKLQKELTKK

-461 VNSRIKLPFVIK
+461 VNSRIKLPFEIR
-473 GCKAGQRAITV
+473 GCKAGQRAITI

-516 WITINKNDCLLNL
+516 WITINKKDYLLNL

>member
-1 MDYIKQYKLLY
+1 MDYIKQYELLY

-38 SSILDYGCGKSK
+38 LSVLDYGCGKSK

-59 KIKVYK
+59 KIKIYR

-73 SKLTKNKVNLVICT
+73 SKLTKNKTDLVICT

-104 IKSKGVYVLFYIKC
+104 IKSKGIYILFYIKC

-147 YYDDIKEIKIKDLT
+147 YYDDIKEIKISDLT
-161 SVCFIMKGENTM
+161 SVCFIMKGENIM
-173 NYDVNIREETFG
+173 NYDINIREEVFG

-216 LEYLSKDNLNIK
+216 LQYLNKDNLNIK

-268 QKDELTKEDLLNLI
+268 QKDELTKEDLLKLI
-282 KKFSS
+282 KNFSS
-287 LGVQEIRFTG
+287 HGVQEIRFTG

-307 DLIKFATEEG
+307 DLIRFATEEG

-327 LITKDVAKKLKES
+327 LVTKEVAKKLKES

-346 VSIDGNKKTH
+346 VSIDGNKKIH

-420 GKELE
+420 GKHLE
-425 NNMLNKND
+425 NNMLNKKD
-433 YDHVRNKLQKELTKK
+433 YDYVRNKLQKELTKK

-461 VNSRIKLPFVIK
+461 VNSRIKLPFEIR
-473 GCKAGQRAITV
+473 GCKAGQRAITI

-516 WITINKNDCLLNL
+516 WITINKNDYLLNL